1 MTSSQ
6 EKKDE
11 YYKEHT
17 NEQYYE
23 QATDLSSYHDHIK
36 EEEQLH
42 KEVQEETGVELVGEI
57 AHTYRN
63 GQKSVYKVPNRIA
76 FQDQK
81 VAMGRLPIWFLN
93 ALGSMSEQELDDF
106 VDEYRDELSINE
118 RAALDLIQ
126 GVRDKNKKALEV
138 FWNIQLKLLNKTN
151 VVNQVNVSIQKPDAV
166 VSNLLDEIASKIK
179 NA

>member
-23 QATDLSSYHDHIK
+23 QGTSLSSYHDHIK

-57 AHTYRN
+57 AHTYKN
-63 GQKSVYKVPNRIA
+63 GNKSTYKVPNRIA

-93 ALGSMSEQELDDF
+93 ALGSMSERELDAF
-106 VDEYRDELSINE
+106 LDEYADEMSINE
-118 RAALDLIQ
+118 KAALNLIQ
-126 GVRDKNKKALEV
+126 GVRDGNKKALEV

-151 VVNQVNVSIQKPDAV
+151 VINQVNVSIQKPDAV

-179 NA
+179 KA